1 MNTKIIVIV
10 GPTASG
16 KTAVAVELAKRLN
29 GEIISADSRTIFQGM
44 DIGTAK
50 PDLIERGGV
59 PHFGFD
65 LVQPNERFTVVDWKN
80 YAKEKISEILARGR
94 QPIVV
99 GGTGLYVDALVFD
112 YQFSEEAKKG
122 ELDRKK
128 MGDEYEIYGIL
139 TDREELGKRIKKR
152 VQSMFSEDLYEE
164 EKLFGSKTRTK
175 LLSLFFSNIERS
187 YYVREMT
194 RVIDEQIN
202 SVRRELS
209 NLESIGVIKNE
220 TYDNKVYYSANTKHP
235 FARAL
240 NMMFSTRVDKV
251 LVETAVKDST
261 WDEYIR
267 PVKSYLSFLFVTNR
281 VPGQDGVDMLI
292 VGDDRTKKLSRW
304 AEVVEKKEG
313 KPLNYVI
320 ISRDD
325 FRYRLSVKDRFLK
338 EIMEMQHI
346 VQYDPEGMLN

>member
-1 MNTKIIVIV
+1 MGKENTT
-10 GPTASG
+10 P
-16 KTAVAVELAKRLN
+16 L
-29 GEIISADSRTIFQGM
+29 
-44 DIGTAK
+44 
-50 PDLIERGGV
+50 
-59 PHFGFD
+59 
-65 LVQPNERFTVVDWKN
+65 
-80 YAKEKISEILARGR
+80 
-94 QPIVV
+94 
-99 GGTGLYVDALVFD
+99 
-112 YQFSEEAKKG
+112 
-122 ELDRKK
+122 
-128 MGDEYEIYGIL
+128 
-139 TDREELGKRIKKR
+139 
-152 VQSMFSEDLYEE
+152 
-164 EKLFGSKTRTK
+164 EKLFGSKTRTG

-235 FARAL
+235 FARVL
-240 NMMFSTRVDKV
+240 NMMFSTKVDKV

-281 VPGQDGVDMLI
+281 VPGQDGIDMLV

-325 FRYRLSVKDRFLK
+325 FKYRLSVKDRFLK

>member
-1 MNTKIIVIV
+1 MGKENTT
-10 GPTASG
+10 P
-16 KTAVAVELAKRLN
+16 L
-29 GEIISADSRTIFQGM
+29 
-44 DIGTAK
+44 
-50 PDLIERGGV
+50 
-59 PHFGFD
+59 
-65 LVQPNERFTVVDWKN
+65 
-80 YAKEKISEILARGR
+80 
-94 QPIVV
+94 
-99 GGTGLYVDALVFD
+99 
-112 YQFSEEAKKG
+112 
-122 ELDRKK
+122 
-128 MGDEYEIYGIL
+128 
-139 TDREELGKRIKKR
+139 
-152 VQSMFSEDLYEE
+152 

-240 NMMFSTRVDKV
+240 NMMFSTNVDKV

-281 VPGQDGVDMLI
+281 VPGQDGIDMLI

-325 FRYRLSVKDRFLK
+325 FKYRLSVKDRFLK